1 MQFGPKCSKLCNE
14 IWAPAGRNSA
24 LGKVLSANCGG
35 LKRDLGA
42 VQGHHAAAAG
52 HGAHAAPWSVAPG
65 ARASRR
71 RGRAEMLHGAGS
83 GDQRRDDGDES
94 TRLGGRET
102 EHGVGALDGEAG
114 GGGCALGVGM
124 QRHQREGEVETVAH
138 VQGGSGEVSRACR
151 RSADH
156 GHRDEHAVQSV
167 KHGEE
172 LSLAGMHRVG
182 SCPTGGCMETSWRA
196 TLLGRGPGERG
207 GALSSAG
214 AQGGLGRRCSAAA
227 CR

>member
-1 MQFGPKCSKLCNE
+1 MRITVRMRGPLDGG
-14 IWAPAGRNSA
+14 AG
-24 LGKVLSANCGG
+24 
-35 LKRDLGA
+35 
-42 VQGHHAAAAG
+42 
-52 HGAHAAPWSVAPG
+52 
-65 ARASRR
+65 
-71 RGRAEMLHGAGS
+71 AEMLHGAGS

-114 GGGCALGVGM
+114 GRGCALGVGM

-156 GHRDEHAVQSV
+156 GHRDEHAAHSV
-167 KHGEE
+167 PTRRGAFAGWDAQGGE
-172 LSLAGMHRVG
+172 LPYRRLHV
-182 SCPTGGCMETSWRA
+182 ETSWQA

-207 GALSSAG
+207 GALGSAG
-214 AQGGLGRRCSAAA
+214 AQVEAGTAMLHRCLQVVAARPSSIGQTGWPDRGYA
-227 CR
+227 FGFGWE